1 MLEGKKCS
9 KTFFKVLERENL
21 QNQTIFESYTDDN
34 KSKYS
39 SNPKEILEFAKKIM
53 KNFTAP
59 EAATWDVLKKS
70 VLKNFVNNFF
80 IQRLL
85 TTVSDIK
92 QTSTVAT
99 IEFFSK
105 ITKNT
110 NRKKISNGHFNLYE
124 AEISL
129 DKIIKSINSE
139 TNNKSPGN
147 ASFTAEFYKHYSNEL
162 VPVLLDVYES
172 WGKLGTMVL
181 LLEQEPYPSN
191 TKKGMK
197 KILQT
202 TDPYATILKN
212 RLQKTFRY
220 YNRWT
225 SVRSY

>member
-1 MLEGKKCS
+1 M
-9 KTFFKVLERENL
+9 
-21 QNQTIFESYTDDN
+21 
-34 KSKYS
+34 
-39 SNPKEILEFAKKIM
+39 
-53 KNFTAP
+53 
-59 EAATWDVLKKS
+59 
-70 VLKNFVNNFF
+70 
-80 IQRLL
+80 
-85 TTVSDIK
+85 TVSDIK

-110 NRKKISNGHFNLYE
+110 NRKKISNGHFNLCE

-139 TNNKSPGN
+139 TNNKFPGN

-162 VPVLLDVYES
+162 VPVLLDVYDS
-172 WGKLGTMVL
+172 WGKLGIMVL
-181 LLEQEPYPSN
+181 LLEQELHPSN

-220 YNRWT
+220 YNRRT
-225 SVRSY
+225 PVRSY